1 MAHHVQSLIEHY
13 GYLGIIVI
21 LIGGIVGLP
30 LPDEVFLTYV
40 GYSVYIESLEHIP
53 ALVSA
58 MIGAVGGITLSYY
71 IGYRFG
77 LPLLQK
83 YGPKIH
89 ITEQKIDFTK
99 QLFTKIGPT
108 LLLIGYF
115 IPGVRHLT
123 AYIAAIN
130 NYPYRKFAFF
140 AYTGAF
146 IWTFTFITLGR
157 MLGEKWRFVGYYLS
171 HYSIYL
177 ILLFGLVML
186 IVYYLFKKR
195 NIRK

>member
-13 GYLGIIVI
+13 GYFGIIVI
-21 LIGGIVGLP
+21 LIGGIVGVP

-40 GYSVYIESLEHIP
+40 GYSVYRESLEHIP

-89 ITEQKIDFTK
+89 ITEQKLTLRKDVYKNRTYPIINW
-99 QLFTKIGPT
+99 LFYPRGTPFDSVYC
-108 LLLIGYF
+108 GY
-115 IPGVRHLT
+115 
-123 AYIAAIN
+123 
-130 NYPYRKFAFF
+130 
-140 AYTGAF
+140 
-146 IWTFTFITLGR
+146 
-157 MLGEKWRFVGYYLS
+157 
-171 HYSIYL
+171 
-177 ILLFGLVML
+177 
-186 IVYYLFKKR
+186 
-195 NIRK
+195 